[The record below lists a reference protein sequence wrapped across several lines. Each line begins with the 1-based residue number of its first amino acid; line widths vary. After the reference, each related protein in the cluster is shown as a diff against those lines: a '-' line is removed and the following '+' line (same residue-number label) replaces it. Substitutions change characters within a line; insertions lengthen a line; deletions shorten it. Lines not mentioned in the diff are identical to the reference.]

1 MLDARLSLPATR
13 TTMQLDLRPLHAALA
28 RAHSTLDV
36 LQICEATAMPHG
48 GGLWLAAC
56 VRPHARTYVAGPGPA
71 PDAAVRA
78 IVEDMSATAR
88 RTALPPGDKLSH
100 DVAARWRATEPSA
113 PDLSREYA
121 QEEIV
126 AAGECY
132 GLLRVTRDAAKH
144 PDGCDWEA
152 VESVMCA
159 ALPHLALCLQR
170 DAENARTDPL
180 TGLCTPDELRRRAE
194 QEVERA
200 LNHPVELSLVIMEIS
215 LGADRGR
222 SLLTDN
228 ELAAVGQ
235 VLRRALRNSDAAART
250 SDGRLALLLPMTSQ
264 RNALIAT
271 ARISDRLRAHPAL
284 SPDLE
289 CRTGVSGWAFEGPS
303 AAELFVQANSALDCA
318 RSAGARGAFV
328 FL

>member
-1 MLDARLSLPATR
+1 MLDARPSLSATR
-13 TTMQLDLRPLHAALA
+13 TTMHLDLRPLHAALA
-28 RAHSTLDV
+28 RTHSALDI

-48 GGLWLAAC
+48 GGLWVAAC
-56 VRPHARTYVAGPGPA
+56 VRPQPRTYVAGPGPA
-71 PDAAVRA
+71 PDDAVRA
-78 IVEDMSATAR
+78 IVDDMSATAR
-88 RTALPPGDKLSH
+88 RTALPPGEKLSH
-100 DVAARWRATEPSA
+100 DVAARWRADEPCA

-132 GLLRVTRDAAKH
+132 GLLRVTRDAAQH
-144 PDGCDWEA
+144 ADACDWEA

-170 DAENARTDPL
+170 DADSARTDPL
-180 TGLCTPDELRRRAE
+180 TGLCTPAELRRRVE

-200 LNHPVELSLVIMEIS
+200 INHPVELSLVIMEIS
-215 LGADRGR
+215 LGHNR
-222 SLLTDN
+222 SLLTDA

-235 VLRRALRNSDAAART
+235 VLRKALRGSDAAARMD
-250 SDGRLALLLPMTSQ
+250 DGRLAVLLPMTSQ

-271 ARISDRLRAHPAL
+271 ARITDRLRAHPAL
-284 SPDLE
+284 SPDLD